1 MSKRRQNNKM
11 RQQEAIP
18 HKAATVVRPAGKS
31 GDMVPWWLMAVPA
44 VAVLVYMWLA
54 LSCFPETE
62 RMMEALNFFVWTP
75 ECMAQKLAAYPG
87 GTRIMADWLVQF
99 CKDPTTGV
107 LIESLLLGLM
117 TLFAAMVPR
126 AWGHKAWVPF
136 SIVPAVGLAFI
147 ALHRPSVSIQGIFF
161 FAALVVAG
169 YAYRKCRPAIF
180 LAVVA
185 IVGMVS
191 VWMVSFPVAVMLLL
205 GITAL
210 QLVVRGR
217 GVGKRMRMVCLLL
230 PVLLVVLT
238 IVFVKVSSSCLGYI
252 PSAERWWYIPDVDG
266 SVLGLVVLLAVPVV
280 VMFVPQK
287 GGTVFHAS
295 LTVVLSIVAGV
306 VCYSHITDNEQSR
319 QSEDVYRYSAM
330 AERGE
335 WQALLSDINSRGAI
349 ENNVLLQFALLAEAR
364 LGTLPENIFNYPINT
379 PETFCPRLETN
390 PLSSDFCRIFYRE
403 LGFYDEAF
411 HQAFQYGMMVS
422 RTSGFCAASL
432 RHMAE
437 YSVCQGDRPLAEKYL
452 YLLERTSN
460 NGEFVAE
467 QRQLLANSKTTPDST
482 VLRADNFAKAY
493 AFASEMAH
501 FLDYDRNNR
510 PALDYLLCSLLLTK
524 RLEVFKTVLNDFA
537 DRYDGIYLPRAYAE
551 AAAMINHLQPTS
563 LSPVLQYAPEY
574 DRQFEQFIQL
584 HNSGQDDSAF
594 RGTFWYYYVYAQI
607 PPQQEWIQQ
616 SQSS

>member
-1 MSKRRQNNKM
+1 
-11 RQQEAIP
+11 
-18 HKAATVVRPAGKS
+18 
-31 GDMVPWWLMAVPA
+31 MVPWWLMTVPA
-44 VAVLVYMWLA
+44 VAVFVYMWLA

-136 SIVPAVGLAFI
+136 SLVPAVGLAFI

-169 YAYRKCRPAIF
+169 HAYRKCRPAIF

-191 VWMVSFPVAVMLLL
+191 VWMVSFPVAMMLLL

-238 IVFVKVSSSCLGYI
+238 IVFVKVCSACVGYI

-330 AERGE
+330 AE
-335 WQALLSDINSRGAI
+335 
-349 ENNVLLQFALLAEAR
+349 
-364 LGTLPENIFNYPINT
+364 
-379 PETFCPRLETN
+379 
-390 PLSSDFCRIFYRE
+390 
-403 LGFYDEAF
+403 
-411 HQAFQYGMMVS
+411 
-422 RTSGFCAASL
+422 
-432 RHMAE
+432 
-437 YSVCQGDRPLAEKYL
+437 
-452 YLLERTSN
+452 
-460 NGEFVAE
+460 
-467 QRQLLANSKTTPDST
+467 
-482 VLRADNFAKAY
+482 
-493 AFASEMAH
+493 
-501 FLDYDRNNR
+501 
-510 PALDYLLCSLLLTK
+510 
-524 RLEVFKTVLNDFA
+524 
-537 DRYDGIYLPRAYAE
+537 
-551 AAAMINHLQPTS
+551 
-563 LSPVLQYAPEY
+563 
-574 DRQFEQFIQL
+574 
-584 HNSGQDDSAF
+584 
-594 RGTFWYYYVYAQI
+594 
-607 PPQQEWIQQ
+607 
-616 SQSS
+616 